1 MSSEEPQT
9 ERDRFQ
15 HRYFAEEEI
24 ANAHL
29 KRLEEAVALPY
40 SEEQRSRIMAETVL
54 ASAHVSRETAYLQ
67 LLAGKGNQT
76 TVLGAID
83 TVQMS
88 AKTLVDRLE
97 VSTHALTEQI
107 KDFTTKA
114 DEGTRL
120 LAKWT
125 MWRAV
130 ATIFLVLATGG
141 LVYVEWSHGHETLQR
156 DVNQHG

>member
-1 MSSEEPQT
+1 MSSEEPRS

-15 HRYFAEEEI
+15 DRYFVEEEI
-24 ANAHL
+24 ANTHL
-29 KRLEEAVALPY
+29 KRLEEAVASPY

-67 LLAGKGNQT
+67 LLAGKGNQRT
-76 TVLGAID
+76 ILGAID
-83 TVQMS
+83 TVQIS

-97 VSTHALTEQI
+97 ISTKALTEQI
-107 KDFTTKA
+107 RDFTTKA

-125 MWRAV
+125 MWLAI

-141 LVYVEWSHGHETLQR
+141 LVYVEWSHGLETPPQ
-156 DVNQHG
+156 DTTH